1 MEERESEPGICRTS
15 NLKVVSHQENIFNAI
30 AGHAMEKVVK
40 DPRI

>member
-15 NLKVVSHQENIFNAI
+15 NLKVDWNQAIILYAIGGHVIEN
-30 AGHAMEKVVK
+30 MVK